1 MFCKVAEQSSK
12 QSETWDTSISPVR
25 QQTDTNT
32 HESLE
37 DVRHC
42 CYCNRAHGPC
52 QCPAWGK
59 ICASCNKKKI
69 CLGLVAEQEREFKR
83 YSGTMT
89 FRFVHWASGKCRIIN
104 KTRQGACSMDRH
116 ILKLPYC
123 NVCARYPHLGRCLS
137 YKRLLSRHILLNF
150 RDFPKVLTPKA
161 SMALDNKQSFRQQ
174 SPTLNL

>member
-1 MFCKVAEQSSK
+1 MQRDIQVLQVLAMHTAGRQTIWTVSARRPTDSTDLQLWGSLGLHGKETNDEKLQGHLLRDTDLCLGEAIVFCKVAEQSSK

-89 FRFVHWASGKCRIIN
+89 FRFVH
-104 KTRQGACSMDRH
+104 
-116 ILKLPYC
+116 
-123 NVCARYPHLGRCLS
+123 
-137 YKRLLSRHILLNF
+137 
-150 RDFPKVLTPKA
+150 
-161 SMALDNKQSFRQQ
+161 
-174 SPTLNL
+174 